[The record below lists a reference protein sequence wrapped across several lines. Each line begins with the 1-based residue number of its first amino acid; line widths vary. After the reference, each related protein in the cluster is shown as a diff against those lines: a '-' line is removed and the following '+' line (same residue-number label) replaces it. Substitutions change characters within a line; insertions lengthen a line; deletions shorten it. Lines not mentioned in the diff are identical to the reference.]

1 MQKNILNLH
10 KTTSNSGL
18 PPSNEMLALSDTN
31 VPVGTFVEEKQA
43 GRAGGEAGKAGVLR
57 KSSKTHSHIEIV
69 RSSRGNLSSL
79 STRSCNAIYKV
90 LQDNYETV
98 GISTVNTKEDLDNL
112 VNLKPD
118 LVFLGMKYVPD
129 DDSLT
134 GEKIWLQEYLQSNGI
149 ATTGSESDAHRL
161 ELDKAQAKQCA
172 VDAGLITSPFYV
184 SRHNK
189 SLHSTESVL
198 SFPMFVKPTS
208 MGGGSGIDSFSV
220 VHNNSQLNSK
230 IASISLNLS
239 ADSLIEQFL
248 PGREFSVAVLY
259 DSLDGVLYTM
269 PLEIVAPQN
278 IDGDR
283 VLSAEIKSADTETT
297 FAVEDGKLRDSISIL
312 ALSVFRALGA
322 RDYGR
327 IDIRLDENGVPN
339 FLEANLIPSLIDK
352 YGNFPKACVMNK
364 GLGYEDM
371 ILKITELA
379 LNRKPVLIKL
389 AYT

>member
-1 MQKNILNLH
+1 MQNR
-10 KTTSNSGL
+10 KTN
-18 PPSNEMLALSDTN
+18 
-31 VPVGTFVEEKQA
+31 
-43 GRAGGEAGKAGVLR
+43 
-57 KSSKTHSHIEIV
+57 SHIEIV
-69 RSSRGNLSSL
+69 RSNRGNLSSL

-90 LQDNYETV
+90 LEQNYDEV
-98 GISTVNTKEDLDNL
+98 GITIVNTKADLENL
-112 VNLKPD
+112 VKLRPD

-134 GEKIWLQEYLQSNGI
+134 GEKIWLQEYLQNQGI
-149 ATTGSESDAHRL
+149 ATTGSESTAHRL

-184 SRHNK
+184 SRHNNPT
-189 SLHSTESVL
+189 LEQSVEL

-220 VHNNSQLNSK
+220 VHNSVQLDSK
-230 IASISLNLS
+230 IASISLNYT
-239 ADSLIEQFL
+239 ADSLVEQFL
-248 PGREFSVAVLY
+248 SGREFSVAVLY
-259 DSLDGVLYTM
+259 EKSAGVLYTM

-297 FAVEDGKLRDSISIL
+297 LAVDKGKLRDSITIL

-327 IDIRLDENGVPN
+327 IDIRLDSNGVPN

-352 YGNFPKACVMNK
+352 YGNFPKACMMNR
-364 GLGYEDM
+364 GLGFEDM
-371 ILKITELA
+371 IIKITELA
-379 LNRKPVLIKL
+379 LNRKPESTQKDSTLITL
-389 AYT
+389 